1 MYSKTTQCIG
11 TVFWS
16 YLVMGDELGSATG
29 IDRLLVSSGPST
41 TIFTLIG
48 NDEFWSSHTDFVGQ
62 QCRQK
67 MAILSFLGYL
77 GEFES
82 HSETV

>member
-1 MYSKTTQCIG
+1 MTI
-11 TVFWS
+11 
-16 YLVMGDELGSATG
+16 DELSNETD
-29 IDRLLVSSGPST
+29 IHRLLVSAALLT
-41 TIFTLIG
+41 AKIALIG